1 MLLRKTDNQI
11 KILPQKMNLKFDIQL
26 RYLQKD
32 FSREKNKNILSSSS
46 NSPLRLSNDW
56 FKKGGSWSKREEL

>member
-32 FSREKNKNILSSSS
+32 FSREKNKNTLSSSS
-46 NSPLRLSNDW
+46 NSPLRLSND
-56 FKKGGSWSKREEL
+56 